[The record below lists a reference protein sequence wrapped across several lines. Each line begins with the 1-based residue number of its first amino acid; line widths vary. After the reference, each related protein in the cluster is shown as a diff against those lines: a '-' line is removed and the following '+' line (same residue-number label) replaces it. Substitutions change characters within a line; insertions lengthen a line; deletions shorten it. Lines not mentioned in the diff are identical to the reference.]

1 MRILAQFLDS
11 STILK
16 CARVLSKPEKGKI
29 VLVIFAQLFL
39 SLLDFIGV
47 AIVGVLGAL
56 AVRGVQS
63 QQPGDRVTMVLKF
76 LRIEDLTFQNQVIA
90 LGVIAASILT
100 ARTILSIYVN
110 LRVLKFFSHRSA
122 DVSLKLANKLFSQQL
137 SKIRE
142 RTNQATIF
150 SLTTGVEIIML
161 KLLATAVNL
170 VSDLS
175 ILIVMLIGLFI
186 VEPSIAISAVIFFG
200 LIGVFLYLSLH
211 SRAHSLGQRQERIG
225 IKTNEKLNQI
235 LNSYREILVHERQGF
250 FLKEFGLLRNDL
262 SSVNARMAFMPNVSK
277 YVMETAIVLGA
288 LLIAGIQFM
297 LNDAVHAVSTLSIF
311 LAAGSRIA
319 PAALRLQLGLV
330 QIKESSGSAGE
341 TLKLIDELHEI
352 PQSIY
357 PSENLTLNYTDFK
370 PCVVLSNIGFTYP
383 SGATKAI
390 DDVSFEVKSG
400 ERIAIV
406 GPSGGGKSTLVDL
419 LLGII
424 EPDSGQVQ
432 ISGMPP
438 RDAINRWP
446 GAISYVPQD
455 IVIINASLAENIAFG
470 FSAKEIAPEWIQNIL
485 KQADLLTVVESLPD
499 GINSQVGENGFK
511 LSGGQKQRIGIA
523 RALFTNPRIIVL
535 DEATSSLDSGTE
547 LRISDAIRS
556 LPGEISVVMIAHR
569 LSTVVDADK
578 VIYLEEGK
586 CISIGTFPDVRKQVT
601 NFDNQARLMGL
612 T

>member
-1 MRILAQFLDS
+1 MRIFSRFLDS

-16 CARVLSKPEKGKI
+16 CAKVLSKRDQRKI

-39 SLLDFIGV
+39 SVLDLVGV

-76 LRIEDLTFQNQVIA
+76 LRINDLTFQNQIITLGIIA
-90 LGVIAASILT
+90 TTILM
-100 ARTILSIYVN
+100 ARTISSIYIN
-110 LRVLKFFSHRSA
+110 LRVLTFFGQRSA

-161 KLLATAVNL
+161 KILGTAVNL

-175 ILIVMLIGLFI
+175 ILVVMLVGLFV
-186 VEPSIAISAVIFFG
+186 VEPSIAISALVFFG
-200 LIGVFLYLSLH
+200 LIGLFLYLFLH
-211 SRAHSLGQRQERIG
+211 SKAHTLGQSQEKIG
-225 IKTNEKLNQI
+225 IATSEKLNQI

-250 FLKEFGLLRNDL
+250 FLRDFGLLRSGMSN
-262 SSVNARMAFMPNVSK
+262 VNARMAFMPNVSK
-277 YVMETAIVLGA
+277 YLMETAIVLGA

-297 LNDAVHAVSTLSIF
+297 LNDAVHAVASLSIF

-341 TLKLIDELHEI
+341 TLKLIDELHI
-352 PQSIY
+352 IQQPIY
-357 PSENLTLNYTDFK
+357 PNDQLALNYQDFN
-370 PCVVLSNIGFTYP
+370 PCVALNNITFTYP
-383 SGATKAI
+383 SATLKAI
-390 DDVSFEVKSG
+390 DDVSFEVKAG

-406 GPSGGGKSTLVDL
+406 GPSGGGKTTLVDL

-424 EPDSGQVQ
+424 DPDIGHVQ

-438 RDAINRWP
+438 RDAIARWP
-446 GAISYVPQD
+446 GAISYVPQE
-455 IVIINASLAENIAFG
+455 IVIINASIAENIAFG
-470 FSAKEIAPEWIQNIL
+470 FSSEEIPAAWFQKVL
-485 KQADLLTVVESLPD
+485 KQADLSALVESLPN

-535 DEATSSLDSGTE
+535 DEATSSLDSGSE
-547 LRISDAIRS
+547 LRISDAMRS
-556 LPGEISVVMIAHR
+556 LTEDISVVMIAHR

-586 CISIGTFPDVRKQVT
+586 CISIGAFSEVRNKVQ
-601 NFDNQARLMGL
+601 NFEEQARLMGL
-612 T
+612 N